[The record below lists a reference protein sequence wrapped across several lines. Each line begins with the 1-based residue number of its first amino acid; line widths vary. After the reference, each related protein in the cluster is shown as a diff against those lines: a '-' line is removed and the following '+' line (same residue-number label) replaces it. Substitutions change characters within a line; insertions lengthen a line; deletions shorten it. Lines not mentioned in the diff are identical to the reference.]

1 LIKNGGLKWSGLHP
15 AKTASGHAAAIGQ
28 ASAPASS
35 KSKNLIEARTS
46 SIQANVFTDIVFTA
60 RYAKRRWAICG
71 TYPVLGRTTFGTWR
85 LKIS

>member
-1 LIKNGGLKWSGLHP
+1 
-15 AKTASGHAAAIGQ
+15 
-28 ASAPASS
+28 
-35 KSKNLIEARTS
+35 LIEARTS

-71 TYPVLGRTTFGTWR
+71 TYPLLGRTTFGTWR